1 MFYAAGEMFVSRIL
15 GWLSLSAILLGLL
28 LALLYAPPDAVQ
40 GQVQRIMYLHVPT
53 IWVAFMAFF
62 VVFVASILYLWKKT
76 LKWDLVAR
84 SSAEI
89 GVMFTFLGI
98 VGGSIWGKPTWGVW
112 WTWDAR
118 LTTTTIL
125 LFIYIGYLMLRSYM
139 SDDNRKGK
147 YAAVVG
153 IVGFLDIPIVHQSV
167 VWWRTLHQPP
177 TIMRMGEPTI
187 APSMLLTL
195 LVNLLAFTL
204 LYSYLLSKKFSLE
217 NRKEILARLRA
228 ED

>member
-1 MFYAAGEMFVSRIL
+1 MSKIL
-15 GWLSLSAILLGLL
+15 GWSSLAMVLLGLL
-28 LALLYAPPDAVQ
+28 LALVYAPPDSVQ

-53 IWVAFMAFF
+53 IWVAFMAFS
-62 VVFVASILYLWKKT
+62 VVFVSSILYLWKKT

-125 LFIYIGYLMLRSYM
+125 LFIYIGYLMLRSYLG
-139 SDDNRKGK
+139 DDSRKGK

-177 TIMRMGEPTI
+177 TLMRMGEPTI
-187 APSMLLTL
+187 AASMLLTL

-204 LYSYLLSKKFSLE
+204 LYTYLMSRKFSLE

-228 ED
+228 EE

>member
-15 GWLSLSAILLGLL
+15 GWLSLSTILLGLL

>member
-1 MFYAAGEMFVSRIL
+1 MLYAAGEMFVSRIL
-15 GWLSLSAILLGLL
+15 GWLSLSTILLGLL

>member
-1 MFYAAGEMFVSRIL
+1 MVKIFTSFHSFQRSQMAGRKREQDLLYAAGEMFVSRIL
-15 GWLSLSAILLGLL
+15 GWLSLSTILLGLL

-125 LFIYIGYLMLRSYM
+125 LFI
-139 SDDNRKGK
+139 
-147 YAAVVG
+147 
-153 IVGFLDIPIVHQSV
+153 
-167 VWWRTLHQPP
+167 
-177 TIMRMGEPTI
+177 
-187 APSMLLTL
+187 
-195 LVNLLAFTL
+195 
-204 LYSYLLSKKFSLE
+204 
-217 NRKEILARLRA
+217 
-228 ED
+228 

>member
-1 MFYAAGEMFVSRIL
+1 LFYAAGEMFVSRIL
-15 GWLSLSAILLGLL
+15 GWLSLSTILLGLL

>member
-1 MFYAAGEMFVSRIL
+1 MFVSRIL
-15 GWLSLSAILLGLL
+15 GWLSLSTILLGLL

>member
-1 MFYAAGEMFVSRIL
+1 MSRIL
-15 GWLSLSAILLGLL
+15 GWLSLSTILLGLL

-89 GVMFTFLGI
+89 GGMFTFLGI

>member
-1 MFYAAGEMFVSRIL
+1 MSRIL

-228 ED
+228 EE

>member
-1 MFYAAGEMFVSRIL
+1 VSRIL
-15 GWLSLSAILLGLL
+15 GWLSLSTILLGLL

>member
-1 MFYAAGEMFVSRIL
+1 MSRIL
-15 GWLSLSAILLGLL
+15 GWLSLSTILLGLL

>member
-1 MFYAAGEMFVSRIL
+1 MSKIL
-15 GWLSLSAILLGLL
+15 GWSALSSILVGLFLGLV
-28 LALLYAPPDAVQ
+28 YAPKDYVQ

-53 IWVAFMAFF
+53 IWVAFMAFG

-89 GVMFTFLGI
+89 GVLFTFLGI

-125 LFIYIGYLMLRSYM
+125 LFIYVGYLMLRSFM
-139 SDDNRKGK
+139 ADDSRKGK

-177 TIMRMGEPTI
+177 TIMRLGEPTI
-187 APSMLLTL
+187 APAMLIAL
-195 LVNLLAFTL
+195 LFNVLAFTL
-204 LYSYLLSKKFSLE
+204 LYAYLMARKFSLE

-228 ED
+228 EE

>member
-1 MFYAAGEMFVSRIL
+1 
-15 GWLSLSAILLGLL
+15 
-28 LALLYAPPDAVQ
+28 
-40 GQVQRIMYLHVPT
+40 
-53 IWVAFMAFF
+53 
-62 VVFVASILYLWKKT
+62 
-76 LKWDLVAR
+76 
-84 SSAEI
+84 
-89 GVMFTFLGI
+89 MFTFLGI